1 MKYDYESDD
10 RLEYKGNGVPLIIF
24 SLLFIA
30 PTPLLGFFAIFSFS
44 DSLKNFSLRN
54 DALITCI
61 MLLFAFIFC
70 AALGILAL
78 YYGIKTQNTVFYLDK
93 HGVHY
98 KTVKNEIHIPWQ
110 SIADYGVSYGG
121 EMIHRSRRSFYNGV
135 HVGNYYNLYFSP
147 KELLCS
153 DVCRKMLDEDGIITR
168 HYAVYIQSSGR
179 YGYFEAR
186 ESGAELRSILAFCE
200 RRCKI
205 QPFIPEIASEDIF
218 I

>member
-1 MKYDYESDD
+1 MKYDYEEND
-10 RLEYKGNGVPLIIF
+10 RLEFKGNGIPLIIF
-24 SLLFIA
+24 SLMFLA
-30 PTPLLGFFAIFSFS
+30 PTPILGFFAIFSFT
-44 DSLKNFSLRN
+44 DSLKNFSFSN
-54 DALITCI
+54 EALWVSI
-61 MLLFAFIFC
+61 LLTVFFVVC
-70 AALGILAL
+70 AVTGIPGMC
-78 YYGIKTQNTVFYLDK
+78 YGLKAHNTVFYLDK

-98 KTVKNEIHIPWQ
+98 KTFKNEIHIPWQ
-110 SIADYGVSYGG
+110 SVADYGVSYGG

-168 HYAVYIQSSGR
+168 NYAVYIQSSGR

-200 RRCKI
+200 RRCKT
-205 QPFIPEIASEDIF
+205 QPFIPEIAKEDIF

>member
-1 MKYDYESDD
+1 MKYDYEEND
-10 RLEYKGNGVPLIIF
+10 RLEFKGNGIPLIIF
-24 SLLFIA
+24 SFLFLA
-30 PTPLLGFFAIFSFS
+30 PTPILGFFAIFSFT
-44 DSLKNFSLRN
+44 DALKNFSLSN
-54 DALITCI
+54 EALWVFI
-61 MLLFAFIFC
+61 LLTVFFIVC
-70 AALGILAL
+70 LVAGIPGL
-78 YYGIKTQNTVFYLDK
+78 YYGLKTHKSVFYLDK
-93 HGVHY
+93 HGVHQ
-98 KTVKNEIHIPWQ
+98 KTSSKEIHIPWQ